1 MVWCWKIRIERR
13 IKMPNGGPMGDW
25 EEEREARME
34 QTIKMERLE
43 AENQN
48 LQKEINR
55 LKAVLDEIK

>member
-1 MVWCWKIRIERR
+1 
-13 IKMPNGGPMGDW
+13 MPNGGPMGDW